1 MNYWL
6 EQVKANTNETPIIIV
21 GTKNDLPTISI
32 DIIRQFANDK
42 QIPFISTSAKK
53 NNNVNEAFIRLI
65 KEVII
70 KPPDELQVQKQSVQN
85 AQVNK
90 LNSENRWKK
99 SCWFSKRNFDI

>member
-42 QIPFISTSAKK
+42 QIPFISTSAKE
-53 NNNVNEAFIRLI
+53 NNNVSEAFIRLI

-70 KPPDELQVQKQSVQN
+70 RSPEELPIHKRPVQN
-85 AQVNK
+85 AQVNQ
-90 LNSENRWKK
+90 LNNENQGIKK
-99 SCWFSKRNFDI
+99 SCC